1 MLLSSLEQIQF
12 QSVELEQYSTNG
24 DLAARWLTDIS
35 TFGDLH
41 ESCSVADLGAGNGV
55 LGLGAIALGAGR
67 TTLIEVDQTAC
78 DIASKNADKLGFADL
93 VEVTQQP
100 SSSVVQF
107 DTSCFNGEYITGDI
121 SPDYLQKLEDARNDA
136 AKGRAH
142 VDDAVID
149 LHNDDG

>member
-41 ESCSVADLGAGNGV
+41 EGCSVADLGAGNGV

-67 TTLIEVDQTAC
+67 TTLIEVDRPPA
-78 DIASKNADKLGFADL
+78 I
-93 VEVTQQP
+93 
-100 SSSVVQF
+100 
-107 DTSCFNGEYITGDI
+107 
-121 SPDYLQKLEDARNDA
+121 
-136 AKGRAH
+136 
-142 VDDAVID
+142 
-149 LHNDDG
+149 